1 MTMKQR
7 LSLTAGL
14 VSLVLVQT
22 ACLGSAGSSQEATS
36 QALAESINRT
46 ATAAAQGGVSSE
58 DSLLTAQAAATAE
71 RQSIDVTQTAQA
83 AQAAEEAALTAT
95 AAAPIVA
102 DLPTY
107 GVDPSEGE
115 LVWIHPPVE
124 IEISGYLQSDFVN
137 QYLAT
142 VVHDFVISADIT
154 WNNDTGASG
163 CGFVLRTDGNEE
175 ALNQYILAIT
185 QAGAGSLSFA
195 RQTNGEP
202 FLLRAF
208 NFAGRDP
215 NFGWRNGETNRL
227 TVVGRGNTFS
237 VYTNGVFIED
247 ETDDRFTEGFVAMV
261 ALSESGTTRCQFEN
275 AWLWK
280 LN

>member
-1 MTMKQR
+1 MREKLALAT
-7 LSLTAGL
+7 GL
-14 VSLVLVQT
+14 VGVLVALS
-22 ACLGSAGSSQEATS
+22 ACGGSAASGQQATS
-36 QALAESINRT
+36 QALAESINST
-46 ATAAAQGGVSSE
+46 ATAAAQSNVSSE
-58 DSLLTAQAAATAE
+58 ENLQTAQAAATIE
-71 RQSIDVTQTAQA
+71 RQSIDITQTARA
-83 AQAAEEAALTAT
+83 ALAAEEAALTAT
-95 AAAPIVA
+95 AAAPILA
-102 DLPTY
+102 DLPAY

-124 IEISGYLQSDFVN
+124 IEIDGYLQSDFVN
-137 QYLAT
+137 QYLGT

-154 WNNDTGASG
+154 WNNDTSASG

-185 QAGAGSLSFA
+185 QAGAGSLSFV

-202 FLLRAF
+202 FVLRAF

-215 NFGWRNGETNRL
+215 NFGWHNGETNRL

-261 ALSESGTTRCQFEN
+261 ALSESGTTRCQFDN